1 MYKVTEV
8 FEYLV
13 NDNTSFLS
21 AHDILDWVAGMTCP
35 LWDGY
40 QDMLPK
46 NSEGEEEYI
55 PWGKSELSSVNLSN
69 DKAFIDKKVL
79 LMLIQNSEKLE
90 ALDASRVKY
99 IAIIKIGD
107 KYYSFGY
114 WKTHHWYFKDKVDED
129 VDLTEVF
136 PKEVTTVIYV

>member
-1 MYKVTEV
+1 
-8 FEYLV
+8 
-13 NDNTSFLS
+13 
-21 AHDILDWVAGMTCP
+21 MTCP

-79 LMLIQNSEKLE
+79 LMLIQNSEKLKALE
-90 ALDASRVKY
+90 AEGVDNWKGYSLAMKELNIGYQKDAITNEVLLKQYLD
-99 IAIIKIGD
+99 D
-107 KYYSFGY
+107 
-114 WKTHHWYFKDKVDED
+114 
-129 VDLTEVF
+129 
-136 PKEVTTVIYV
+136 

>member
-21 AHDILDWVAGMTCP
+21 AHDILDCGMTCP

-90 ALDASRVKY
+90 AEGVDNWEGYSLAMKELNTGYQKDAITNEVLLKQYLD
-99 IAIIKIGD
+99 D
-107 KYYSFGY
+107 
-114 WKTHHWYFKDKVDED
+114 
-129 VDLTEVF
+129 
-136 PKEVTTVIYV
+136 

>member
-21 AHDILDWVAGMTCP
+21 VHDILDWVAGMTCP

-40 QDMLPK
+40 QDILPK

-55 PWGKSELSSVNLSN
+55 PWGKRQITNIIGVGRGINYDVVNTQGGKTKYLCS
-69 DKAFIDKKVL
+69 IDTSLV
-79 LMLIQNSEKLE
+79 
-90 ALDASRVKY
+90 
-99 IAIIKIGD
+99 
-107 KYYSFGY
+107 FGRPDICF
-114 WKTHHWYFKDKVDED
+114 YFKK
-129 VDLTEVF
+129 
-136 PKEVTTVIYV
+136 

>member
-1 MYKVTEV
+1 
-8 FEYLV
+8 
-13 NDNTSFLS
+13 
-21 AHDILDWVAGMTCP
+21 MTCP

-90 ALDASRVKY
+90 ALEAEGVDNWEGYSLAMKELNTSYQKDAITDEVL
-99 IAIIKIGD
+99 IKQYLD
-107 KYYSFGY
+107 
-114 WKTHHWYFKDKVDED
+114 D
-129 VDLTEVF
+129 
-136 PKEVTTVIYV
+136 

>member
-1 MYKVTEV
+1 MII
-8 FEYLV
+8 LV
-13 NDNTSFLS
+13 FLS
-21 AHDILDWVAGMTCP
+21 VHDILDWVAGMTCP

-79 LMLIQNSEKLE
+79 LMLIQNSEKLGALE
-90 ALDASRVKY
+90 AEGVDNWEGYSLAMKELNTGYQKDAITDEVL
-99 IAIIKIGD
+99 IKQ
-107 KYYSFGY
+107 YC
-114 WKTHHWYFKDKVDED
+114 E
-129 VDLTEVF
+129 
-136 PKEVTTVIYV
+136 

>member
-13 NDNTSFLS
+13 NDNTKFLS
-21 AHDILDWVAGMTCP
+21 AHDILDRVAGMTCP

-55 PWGKSELSSVNLSN
+55 PWGKSKLSSVNLSN
-69 DKAFIDKKVL
+69 DKALIDKKVL
-79 LMLIQNSEKLE
+79 LRLIQNSEKLE
-90 ALDASRVKY
+90 ALEATGVDNWEGYSLAMKELNTGYKKDAITDEVL
-99 IAIIKIGD
+99 IKQ
-107 KYYSFGY
+107 YC
-114 WKTHHWYFKDKVDED
+114 E
-129 VDLTEVF
+129 
-136 PKEVTTVIYV
+136 

>member
-1 MYKVTEV
+1 
-8 FEYLV
+8 
-13 NDNTSFLS
+13 
-21 AHDILDWVAGMTCP
+21 MTCP
-35 LWDGY
+35 LWEGY

-90 ALDASRVKY
+90 AEGVDNWEGYSLAMKELNTGYQKDAITNEVLLKQYLD
-99 IAIIKIGD
+99 D
-107 KYYSFGY
+107 
-114 WKTHHWYFKDKVDED
+114 
-129 VDLTEVF
+129 
-136 PKEVTTVIYV
+136 

>member
-1 MYKVTEV
+1 
-8 FEYLV
+8 
-13 NDNTSFLS
+13 
-21 AHDILDWVAGMTCP
+21 MTCP

-79 LMLIQNSEKLE
+79 LIQNSEKLE
-90 ALDASRVKY
+90 AEGVDNWEGYSLAMKELNTSYQKDAITNEVLLKQYLD
-99 IAIIKIGD
+99 D
-107 KYYSFGY
+107 
-114 WKTHHWYFKDKVDED
+114 
-129 VDLTEVF
+129 
-136 PKEVTTVIYV
+136 

>member
-1 MYKVTEV
+1 
-8 FEYLV
+8 
-13 NDNTSFLS
+13 
-21 AHDILDWVAGMTCP
+21 MTCP

-90 ALDASRVKY
+90 AEGVDNWEGYSLAMKELNTGYQKDAITNEVLLKQYLD
-99 IAIIKIGD
+99 D
-107 KYYSFGY
+107 
-114 WKTHHWYFKDKVDED
+114 
-129 VDLTEVF
+129 
-136 PKEVTTVIYV
+136 

>member
-1 MYKVTEV
+1 MYKVTKV

-21 AHDILDWVAGMTCP
+21 AHDILDQVAGMTYP

-55 PWGKSELSSVNLSN
+55 PWV
-69 DKAFIDKKVL
+69 KVSYL
-79 LMLIQNSEKLE
+79 L
-90 ALDASRVKY
+90 
-99 IAIIKIGD
+99 
-107 KYYSFGY
+107 
-114 WKTHHWYFKDKVDED
+114 
-129 VDLTEVF
+129 LTYQ
-136 PKEVTTVIYV
+136 TTRHSQIRRFS

>member
-13 NDNTSFLS
+13 NDNTNFLS

-90 ALDASRVKY
+90 AEGVDNWEGYSLAMKELNIGYQKDAITNEVLLKQYLD
-99 IAIIKIGD
+99 D
-107 KYYSFGY
+107 
-114 WKTHHWYFKDKVDED
+114 
-129 VDLTEVF
+129 
-136 PKEVTTVIYV
+136 

>member
-1 MYKVTEV
+1 
-8 FEYLV
+8 
-13 NDNTSFLS
+13 
-21 AHDILDWVAGMTCP
+21 MTCP
-35 LWDGY
+35 LWDDY

-90 ALDASRVKY
+90 AEGVDNWEGYSLAMKELNTGYQKDAITNEVLLKQYLDN
-99 IAIIKIGD
+99 
-107 KYYSFGY
+107 
-114 WKTHHWYFKDKVDED
+114 
-129 VDLTEVF
+129 
-136 PKEVTTVIYV
+136 

>member
-55 PWGKSELSSVNLSN
+55 PWGKSELSSVNLSIHKVVKLSTFIVQIQVGFMV
-69 DKAFIDKKVL
+69 DLIFAFI
-79 LMLIQNSEKLE
+79 
-90 ALDASRVKY
+90 SRNKY
-99 IAIIKIGD
+99 IINDQIYKRR
-107 KYYSFGY
+107 S
-114 WKTHHWYFKDKVDED
+114 KTYLGNFRYP
-129 VDLTEVF
+129 F
-136 PKEVTTVIYV
+136 

>member
-1 MYKVTEV
+1 
-8 FEYLV
+8 
-13 NDNTSFLS
+13 
-21 AHDILDWVAGMTCP
+21 MTCP

-90 ALDASRVKY
+90 ALEAEGVDNWEGYSLAMRELNTSYKESP
-99 IAIIKIGD
+99 ITDEELIKQ
-107 KYYSFGY
+107 YC
-114 WKTHHWYFKDKVDED
+114 E
-129 VDLTEVF
+129 
-136 PKEVTTVIYV
+136 

>member
-1 MYKVTEV
+1 
-8 FEYLV
+8 
-13 NDNTSFLS
+13 
-21 AHDILDWVAGMTCP
+21 MTCP

-90 ALDASRVKY
+90 ALEAEGVDNWEGYSLAMKELNTGYQKDAITNEVL
-99 IAIIKIGD
+99 IKQ
-107 KYYSFGY
+107 YC
-114 WKTHHWYFKDKVDED
+114 E
-129 VDLTEVF
+129 
-136 PKEVTTVIYV
+136 

>member
-1 MYKVTEV
+1 
-8 FEYLV
+8 
-13 NDNTSFLS
+13 
-21 AHDILDWVAGMTCP
+21 MTCP

-79 LMLIQNSEKLE
+79 LMLIQNSEKLKALE
-90 ALDASRVKY
+90 AEGVDNWEGYSLAMKELNTGYQKDAITDEVL
-99 IAIIKIGD
+99 IKQ
-107 KYYSFGY
+107 YC
-114 WKTHHWYFKDKVDED
+114 E
-129 VDLTEVF
+129 
-136 PKEVTTVIYV
+136 

>member
-55 PWGKSELSSVNLSN
+55 PWGKSEY
-69 DKAFIDKKVL
+69 L
-79 LMLIQNSEKLE
+79 L
-90 ALDASRVKY
+90 
-99 IAIIKIGD
+99 
-107 KYYSFGY
+107 
-114 WKTHHWYFKDKVDED
+114 
-129 VDLTEVF
+129 LTYQMTKHSQIRRF
-136 PKEVTTVIYV
+136 S

>member
-1 MYKVTEV
+1 MII
-8 FEYLV
+8 LV
-13 NDNTSFLS
+13 FLS
-21 AHDILDWVAGMTCP
+21 AHDILDWVAGMTCL

-90 ALDASRVKY
+90 AEGVDNWEGYSLAMKELNTGYQKDAITNEVLLKQYLD
-99 IAIIKIGD
+99 D
-107 KYYSFGY
+107 
-114 WKTHHWYFKDKVDED
+114 
-129 VDLTEVF
+129 
-136 PKEVTTVIYV
+136 

>member
-13 NDNTSFLS
+13 NDNTNFLS

-90 ALDASRVKY
+90 ALEAEGVDNWEGYSLAMKELSTGYQKDA
-99 IAIIKIGD
+99 I
-107 KYYSFGY
+107 
-114 WKTHHWYFKDKVDED
+114 TN
-129 VDLTEVF
+129 EVLL
-136 PKEVTTVIYV
+136 KQYLDD

>member
-1 MYKVTEV
+1 
-8 FEYLV
+8 
-13 NDNTSFLS
+13 
-21 AHDILDWVAGMTCP
+21 MTCP

-79 LMLIQNSEKLE
+79 LMLIQNSEKLKALE
-90 ALDASRVKY
+90 AEGVDNWEGYSLAMKELNTGYQKDAITNEVLLKQYLD
-99 IAIIKIGD
+99 D
-107 KYYSFGY
+107 
-114 WKTHHWYFKDKVDED
+114 
-129 VDLTEVF
+129 
-136 PKEVTTVIYV
+136 

>member
-1 MYKVTEV
+1 MLIGLENAPSHKYGDSPCIRVNKNVTEV

-55 PWGKSELSSVNLSN
+55 PWGELSSN

-79 LMLIQNSEKLE
+79 LIPKSQRLKELIIG
-90 ALDASRVKY
+90 RV
-99 IAIIKIGD
+99 IAWLRKNLILVIKRM
-107 KYYSFGY
+107 
-114 WKTHHWYFKDKVDED
+114 
-129 VDLTEVF
+129 
-136 PKEVTTVIYV
+136 P

>member
-1 MYKVTEV
+1 
-8 FEYLV
+8 
-13 NDNTSFLS
+13 
-21 AHDILDWVAGMTCP
+21 MTCP

-90 ALDASRVKY
+90 ALEAEGVDNWEGYSLAMKELNTGYQKDA
-99 IAIIKIGD
+99 I
-107 KYYSFGY
+107 
-114 WKTHHWYFKDKVDED
+114 TN
-129 VDLTEVF
+129 EVLL
-136 PKEVTTVIYV
+136 KQYLDD

>member
-35 LWDGY
+35 LWD

-46 NSEGEEEYI
+46 NSEGRIY
-55 PWGKSELSSVNLSN
+55 
-69 DKAFIDKKVL
+69 
-79 LMLIQNSEKLE
+79 
-90 ALDASRVKY
+90 
-99 IAIIKIGD
+99 
-107 KYYSFGY
+107 
-114 WKTHHWYFKDKVDED
+114 
-129 VDLTEVF
+129 
-136 PKEVTTVIYV
+136 TVG

>member
-1 MYKVTEV
+1 
-8 FEYLV
+8 
-13 NDNTSFLS
+13 
-21 AHDILDWVAGMTCP
+21 MTCP
-35 LWDGY
+35 LWD

-90 ALDASRVKY
+90 ALEAEGVDNWEGYSLAMKELNTGYQKDAITDEVL
-99 IAIIKIGD
+99 IKQ
-107 KYYSFGY
+107 YC
-114 WKTHHWYFKDKVDED
+114 E
-129 VDLTEVF
+129 
-136 PKEVTTVIYV
+136 